1 MKIDRNIQRREA
13 GNPSGIFFHRCG
25 EEIIGLGS
33 DTDGIGGFFACLPF
47 DDGRRQCNCGV
58 SCVREKQS
66 REGARPRAP
75 GERTG
80 TQSCIFT
87 CSDQTCSAP
96 VITDREDAIPP
107 GRGQGLSA
115 KRLHEQIPDEREFVP
130 TDRN

>member
-1 MKIDRNIQRREA
+1 
-13 GNPSGIFFHRCG
+13 
-25 EEIIGLGS
+25 
-33 DTDGIGGFFACLPF
+33 LPF

-80 TQSCIFT
+80 TQRCIFA
-87 CSDQTCSAP
+87 CSGQTCSAP

-107 GRGQGLSA
+107 VIDRRRLLPA
-115 KRLHEQIPDEREFVP
+115 KNNRPDFRPRTSSQPPRICRLRQRLVHIVIPAEESRCSYSV
-130 TDRN
+130 RWS